1 MQSFFICRLKG
12 INKLL
17 TRYFKFPNFTA
28 RVAKS
33 HVPHP
38 NPAKMEFFIQS
49 NYKSKATFYMY
60 DLLMQKVMEGEV
72 ENGVNRVTM
81 VNNLSTGTYILS
93 IFDKDRNQV
102 YNKILI
108 VNN

>member
-1 MQSFFICRLKG
+1 
-12 INKLL
+12 
-17 TRYFKFPNFTA
+17 
-28 RVAKS
+28 
-33 HVPHP
+33 
-38 NPAKMEFFIQS
+38 
-49 NYKSKATFYMY
+49 MY